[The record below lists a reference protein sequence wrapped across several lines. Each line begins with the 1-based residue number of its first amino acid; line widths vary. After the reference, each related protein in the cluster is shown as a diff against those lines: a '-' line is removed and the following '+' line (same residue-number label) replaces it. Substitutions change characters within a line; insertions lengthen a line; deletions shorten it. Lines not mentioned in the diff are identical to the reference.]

1 MTFKSTRDKG
11 KEFELFILSKIKEI
25 DNTARLSRNSGA
37 SLDIS
42 DIVSKD
48 YYIECKN
55 WDKSNIIMRISDWNK
70 LVSQMPISSS
80 KIPIYCFQNKDSKRF
95 AILEVEDLIQILLVS
110 KWKEQ

>member
-1 MTFKSTRDKG
+1 MTSNQTTRDKG
-11 KEFELFILSKIKEI
+11 KEFELYILSKLKEI

-55 WDKSNIIMRISDWNK
+55 TELNFCIMKK
-70 LVSQMPISSS
+70 LYHGAV
-80 KIPIYCFQNKDSKRF
+80 YCQR
-95 AILEVEDLIQILLVS
+95 
-110 KWKEQ
+110 